1 MKGKLY
7 IVATPIG
14 NLKDLTFRAIET
26 LKEVDFIVCES
37 IKVSR
42 ILLTHYEIKKQLV
55 PLKTQTGAS
64 EYQGIVDEI
73 LVGKNVAY
81 IVDAGTPCISDPGSK
96 LSQLAIAS
104 GIEIVPIP
112 GASALISAL
121 SVCGLPTDKFVFYG
135 FIPHKKGRRKLFE
148 EILANPKTSVFY
160 DSKHRIKKTLSE
172 INEIALGHEVDP
184 KNIHITIESEL
195 TKKFE
200 RIMRGN
206 LAEINEKIQSMELL
220 GEYVVILKISD

>member
-42 ILLTHYEIKKQLV
+42 ILLAHYEIKKQLV
-55 PLKTQTGAS
+55 PLKTQTGAN
-64 EYQGIVDEI
+64 EYQRIVDEI
-73 LVGKNVAY
+73 LTGKNVAY
-81 IVDAGTPCISDPGSK
+81 VVDAGTPCISDPGSK

-135 FIPHKKGRRKLFE
+135 FVPHKKGRKTLFD
-148 EILANPKTSVFY
+148 EILSSTKTSVFY
-160 DSKHRIKKTLSE
+160 DSKHRIKKTFSE
-172 INEIALGHEVDP
+172 IVEIANEKNINP
-184 KNIHITIESEL
+184 KNIHVTVESEL

-200 RIMRGN
+200 RIIRGN
-206 LAEINEKIQSMELL
+206 LLEINEKLQDMELL
-220 GEYVVILKISD
+220 GEYVVILKISE